1 MKKEMIWRIA
11 TTASVVGWM
20 CLIFSFSAQPAVESS
35 QVSSSFSGGLVET
48 VAKIFG
54 IDMTGESVAHV
65 AAVIEYP
72 VRKAA
77 HMTEYAIMGL
87 LSFAFYQSFGIG
99 KKRYLISL
107 LTAAAYAAT
116 DELHQLFVPGRSGR
130 ISDVC
135 IDTIGVAIGLL
146 ILYFVLNLIRKH
158 CEKKNHPL
166 Q

>member
-1 MKKEMIWRIA
+1 MKKEMIWRII
-11 TTASVVGWM
+11 TTVAVVGWM
-20 CLIFSFSAQPAVESS
+20 YLIFSFSAQPAVESS
-35 QVSSSFSGGLVET
+35 QVSSSFSEELVGT
-48 VAKIFG
+48 VARIFG
-54 IDMTGESVAHV
+54 IDMTGEAVV
-65 AAVIEYP
+65 RLAAAIEYP

-107 LTAAAYAAT
+107 FTAAAYAAT
-116 DELHQLFVPGRSGR
+116 DEFHQLFVTGRSGR

-135 IDTIGVAIGLL
+135 IDTLGAAIGLL
-146 ILYFVLNLIRKH
+146 ILYFVLKLIRKH

>member
-1 MKKEMIWRIA
+1 MRKEMIWRIA
-11 TTASVVGWM
+11 TTAAVVGWM
-20 CLIFSFSAQPAVESS
+20 YLIFSFSAQPAVESS
-35 QVSSSFSGGLVET
+35 QVSSSLSEELVGT
-48 VAKIFG
+48 VARIFG
-54 IDMTGESVAHV
+54 IDMTGESVV
-65 AAVIEYP
+65 RLAAAIEYP

-87 LSFAFYQSFGIG
+87 LSFAFYQSFGVG

-116 DELHQLFVPGRSGR
+116 NEFHQLFVPGRSGR

-135 IDTIGVAIGLL
+135 IDTIGAAIGLL
-146 ILYFVLNLIRKH
+146 ILYFVLKLIRKH